1 MYILP
6 TMLSVSSAGV
16 LTLLENLTRLWPLSL
31 SAHGV
36 SNISTNPYFTVIH
49 LSDVL
54 KHSVGILSL
63 TGSIELIFS
72 VLIFHMPI
80 TKSWLSMPPSTYVLG
95 FICLIKFINICLMC
109 LGMMTGSVNIVRIN
123 AFPHFIDP
131 FII

>member
-1 MYILP
+1 
-6 TMLSVSSAGV
+6 MLSVSSAGV
-16 LTLLENLTRLWPLSL
+16 LTLLENLPRLWPLSL

-36 SNISTNPYFTVIH
+36 SNISNNPYYTVIYLH
-49 LSDVL
+49 DVL
-54 KHSVGILSL
+54 KHFVGIPSL

-72 VLIFHMPI
+72 VLIFHMLIP
-80 TKSWLSMPPSTYVLG
+80 KSWLSMSTYVLG

-131 FII
+131 VII